1 MTIGLATDIRTA
13 RMEILADAID
23 ATSNPG
29 YFTIYSGD
37 RPETTGGSL
46 SSENVELVTF
56 TFALP
61 CASSVANGVLT
72 LDHASIADEPA
83 LATGTAT
90 WARVFDGDGTF
101 IMDCDVSRTG
111 QGGDITVN
119 TDDFVQTANVSVTG
133 ATLTDGSA

>member
-13 RMEILADAID
+13 RMEVLADAID

-72 LDHASIADEPA
+72 LDHASIAPEDA
-83 LATGTAT
+83 LNTGTAS
-90 WARVFDGDGTF
+90 WARVCDGDGELV
-101 IMDCDVSRTG
+101 MDCDVTRTG

-119 TDDFVQTANVSVTG
+119 TDDFVQGAAVSVTA
-133 ATLTDGSA
+133 ATLTDGNV